1 MNFWYFFNFSMVTK
15 FKSLTNIFVLGRN
28 STSTH
33 LPVIFAKCF
42 FFFPEESVTFVVVV
56 SDDISME
63 TDLFQ
68 KHVCNLLFL
77 ILFGQYR

>member
-1 MNFWYFFNFSMVTK
+1 M
-15 FKSLTNIFVLGRN
+15 
-28 STSTH
+28 STH
-33 LPVIFAKCF
+33 LPVIFAKS

-56 SDDISME
+56 NDDISME

-68 KHVCNLLFL
+68 KHVCYLLFL